1 MAAVLA
7 AAVSKAVQEGERMI
21 KRGDVYWADLQP
33 TVGSEQGGVRPVMI
47 LQNDKG
53 NYFSS
58 TVIIAPMTAKT
69 GKHNLPIH
77 VTVYAGEAG
86 IGRTSMVLL
95 EQIRVLDKSRLG
107 EYIGHLEAGRMKDV
121 EYAMAVSLGLFDD
134 SGIEEEF
141 GREQVEYEPSPESPY
156 FDAFYDSV
164 YTENHITYHVYT
176 ITDDFFKDGRPVEEL
191 GDGIIIG

>member
-1 MAAVLA
+1 
-7 AAVSKAVQEGERMI
+7 MI

-95 EQIRVLDKSRLG
+95 EQIR
-107 EYIGHLEAGRMKDV
+107 MKDV

-141 GREQVEYEPSPESPY
+141 GREQVEYEQ
-156 FDAFYDSV
+156 FL
-164 YTENHITYHVYT
+164 HM
-176 ITDDFFKDGRPVEEL
+176 
-191 GDGIIIG
+191 

>member
-121 EYAMAVSLGLFDD
+121 EYAMSLVLVAAERNIKSVVWINLMNSVWLRLFCVLPR
-134 SGIEEEF
+134 I
-141 GREQVEYEPSPESPY
+141 
-156 FDAFYDSV
+156 
-164 YTENHITYHVYT
+164 
-176 ITDDFFKDGRPVEEL
+176 
-191 GDGIIIG
+191 

>member
-21 KRGDVYWADLQP
+21 KRVMLLGRSAADSWKR
-33 TVGSEQGGVRPVMI
+33 TGRGTAVVMI
-47 LQNDKG
+47 LQMIKEL
-53 NYFSS
+53 FSS

-134 SGIEEEF
+134 SGCPC
-141 GREQVEYEPSPESPY
+141 GSGKNLK
-156 FDAFYDSV
+156 SV
-164 YTENHITYHVYT
+164 V
-176 ITDDFFKDGRPVEEL
+176 
-191 GDGIIIG
+191 

>member
-1 MAAVLA
+1 MAAGLA
-7 AAVSKAVQEGERMI
+7 AAGSKAVQGGERMI

-141 GREQVEYEPSPESPY
+141 GREQVEYEQ
-156 FDAFYDSV
+156 FL
-164 YTENHITYHVYT
+164 HM
-176 ITDDFFKDGRPVEEL
+176 
-191 GDGIIIG
+191 

>member
-1 MAAVLA
+1 
-7 AAVSKAVQEGERMI
+7 MI

-47 LQNDKG
+47 LQNDTG

-134 SGIEEEF
+134 SGCPCGSGKKF
-141 GREQVEYEPSPESPY
+141 KKCCLGKGL
-156 FDAFYDSV
+156 YD
-164 YTENHITYHVYT
+164 
-176 ITDDFFKDGRPVEEL
+176 
-191 GDGIIIG
+191 